1 MLIILSLVIVSLVI
15 VSMVTLSLHCLSNH
29 CNANHCLSS
38 HCLSGHCLS
47 GHSLSWLSLSSHC
60 LVSTRTILSCPAI
73 CVYSHYLILPSLV
86 ILSIVLCLHA
96 LSYLA
101 LHSLSPSS
109 LSLVS
114 TRTISSC
121 PAIFLFAWSVYSLVS
136 SLCILRVYCSVLQC
150 VAGLQCA
157 LVGQQSVWVVQC
169 VAMCCS
175 VYLLDSS
182 LCILCLYFSVL
193 QCVAVLQCVFIG
205 QQSVYSV
212 WLLQC
217 VAVCCS
223 VAVCIHWSAVCVFC
237 VCISE
242 CCIVLQCFSVHALV
256 GSLCTLSI
264 RQSERK
270 LLDTIS
276 CSTTISWSHTHA
288 QSIYSMYSAVW
299 MHIAVFSPPYSF
311 VFLFQHTQT
320 LVGSGSV
327 SHSCSRLTFCAHTHT
342 SSRPSIYSAIWIDL
356 AKIARIFSLSR
367 RTIHCVCRLSVF
379 VHTNICVCRCTQ
391 TSVYVAPTAHKVRR
405 KEEER

>member
-136 SLCILRVYCSVLQC
+136 SLCILCVYFRVLH
-150 VAGLQCA
+150 
-157 LVGQQSVWVVQC
+157 
-169 VAMCCS
+169 
-175 VYLLDSS
+175 
-182 LCILCLYFSVL
+182 
-193 QCVAVLQCVFIG
+193 CVAVFQCACIG
-205 QQSVYSV
+205 RQSVYS
-212 WLLQC
+212 
-217 VAVCCS
+217 
-223 VAVCIHWSAVCVFC
+223 I
-237 VCISE
+237 
-242 CCIVLQCFSVHALV
+242 
-256 GSLCTLSI
+256 
-264 RQSERK
+264 
-270 LLDTIS
+270 
-276 CSTTISWSHTHA
+276 
-288 QSIYSMYSAVW
+288 YSAVW
-299 MHIAVFSPPYSF
+299 KKAARYYILLHYYLLITYSRTVYLFYVFSSLNAHRRFLAAVFFCLSFSTHANIGGQWQCVSFLLSSHFLCTHTHVQSAIYLFRNLNRPRQNSQDFFIVSPY
-311 VFLFQHTQT
+311 HT
-320 LVGSGSV
+320 LCVPSV
-327 SHSCSRLTFCAHTHT
+327 CVCAHKH
-342 SSRPSIYSAIWIDL
+342 L
-356 AKIARIFSLSR
+356 
-367 RTIHCVCRLSVF
+367 CM
-379 VHTNICVCRCTQ
+379 
-391 TSVYVAPTAHKVRR
+391 
-405 KEEER
+405 